1 MKFLDNNIEAVIFD
15 MDGVLID
22 SYPMHKEAL
31 EIVAAEYGFKVTEDD
46 FISIFGKT
54 SFEGMRSLQHSK
66 NWDDEKIL
74 EFCNKQDMM
83 FRKIFKKKP
92 ALIKGAIEFAE
103 KLFSLGIPVVIGT
116 SAPKG
121 NVEIFLDSANVRHL
135 FKNFISCD
143 DVSKGK
149 PDPEIFLRCAELT
162 NKQPE
167 NCLIFED
174 SLMGIEAGKVA
185 RAFVVALSTTHK
197 VHELTNADYIIS
209 HFKDEKLNKIITF

>member
-22 SYPMHKEAL
+22 SYPIHKEAL
-31 EIVAAEYGFKVTEDD
+31 EIVAAEYGFTVTEDD
-46 FISIFGKT
+46 FISMFGKT
-54 SFEGMRSLQHSK
+54 GFEGMRSLDHSK
-66 NWDDEKIL
+66 DWDDEKIS

-83 FRKIFKKKP
+83 FRKIFKKRP
-92 ALIKGAIEFAE
+92 ALIEGSIEFAE
-103 KLFSLGIPVVIGT
+103 KLFALGIPIVIGT

-162 NKQPE
+162 NKEPK

-174 SLMGIEAGKVA
+174 SLMGVEAGKA
-185 RAFVVALSTTHK
+185 AGAFVVALSTTHK
-197 VHELTNADYIIS
+197 IDDLANADYIIS
-209 HFKDEKLNKIITF
+209 DFKDEKLNKIITF